1 MDLKHGDCLEVMKE
15 LETDSVDLM
24 FADLPYGQTSC
35 KWDCLI
41 DLELFWEEVNRV
53 CKPDAPM
60 VFTCTVKFGNTLIN
74 SNPKNFR
81 YDLIWVKSASCGF
94 LNAKKMPMKKHEMI
108 YVFYNK
114 LPKVYTENI
123 ALHHKH
129 KFLKETNN
137 VIKETNHE
145 NAYNTEKRK
154 KPIVRS
160 KPNQYEP
167 PLPNSVIKEDTGVYN
182 ECDHSS
188 SKKLVRDTKKYKN
201 ESVLYGE
208 IDRPD
213 FMRKKNE
220 SMYDPPL
227 PNSVIKED
235 TFIRGK
241 KNKTTNNDVYNS
253 DERFN
258 NGKLYH
264 HSRKL
269 QKGDESIYEPPL
281 PNSIIKE
288 ENVVDEDYEN
298 RVIKSRNTIKKEEN
312 YGKEYLDKKINFR
325 KYNKKLGGKGEESH
339 LYEPPLPN
347 SILEMKS
354 EKGKHATQKPVA
366 LMEWILKYY
375 SREGGVVLDPTMGSG
390 SMGVACR
397 NKNRSFIGIEKD
409 EAIYAVA
416 LERCVI

>member
-1 MDLKHGDCLEVMKE
+1 MNLRHGDCLEVMKE
-15 LETDSVDLM
+15 LEKDSVDLM

-41 DLELFWEEVNRV
+41 DLELFWKEVNRV

-60 VFTCTVKFGNTLIN
+60 VFTCSVKFGNTLIN

-81 YDLIWVKSASCGF
+81 YDLIWVKSAPCGF
-94 LNAKKMPMKKHEMI
+94 LNAKKMPMKKHEMV

-123 ALHHKH
+123 ALHHTH
-129 KFLKETNN
+129 KFLKGEK
-137 VIKETNHE
+137 VKKEDKLLC
-145 NAYNTEKRK
+145 NTKCDSVLYGDLKRDK
-154 KPIVRS
+154 VGAIR
-160 KPNQYEP
+160 YEP

-213 FMRKKNE
+213 FMRKNNE
-220 SMYDPPL
+220 SMYEPPL
-227 PNSVIKED
+227 PNSVIKE
-235 TFIRGK
+235 TNHENAYNTEKRKKPIIRSK
-241 KNKTTNNDVYNS
+241 PN
-253 DERFN
+253 
-258 NGKLYH
+258 
-264 HSRKL
+264 
-269 QKGDESIYEPPL
+269 QYEPPL
-281 PNSIIKE
+281 PNSVIKE
-288 ENVVDEDYEN
+288 ENVKIVKRTDKGCDAM
-298 RVIKSRNTIKKEEN
+298 
-312 YGKEYLDKKINFR
+312 YGKETGKVFIYD
-325 KYNKKLGGKGEESH
+325 GKGKLRNSEPR
-339 LYEPPLPN
+339 YEPPLPN

-390 SMGVACR
+390 SMGVACK
-397 NKNRSFIGIEKD
+397 NQNRSFIGVEKD
-409 EAIYAVA
+409 ETIYKVA
-416 LERCVI
+416 LDRCDFGNKIVENGKN

>member
-1 MDLKHGDCLEVMKE
+1 MELKQGDCLEVMKE
-15 LETDSVDLM
+15 LEKDSIDLL

-41 DLELFWEEVNRV
+41 DLDLFWKEVNRV

-60 VFTCTVKFGNTLIN
+60 VFTCSVKFGNTLIN

-81 YDLIWVKSASCGF
+81 YDLIWVKSAPCGF

-129 KFLKETNN
+129 KFLKEENK

-167 PLPNSVIKEDTGVYN
+167 PLPNSVIKEEKIVAKGNNIYSEFSFYNNGEKGYEPKLPTSVIKEDTGVYN

-188 SKKLVRDTKKYKN
+188 SK
-201 ESVLYGE
+201 
-208 IDRPD
+208 
-213 FMRKKNE
+213 
-220 SMYDPPL
+220 
-227 PNSVIKED
+227 

-241 KNKTTNNDVYNS
+241 KNKATNEDVYKS

-269 QKGDESIYEPPL
+269 QKGDESIYEPA
-281 PNSIIKE
+281 
-288 ENVVDEDYEN
+288 
-298 RVIKSRNTIKKEEN
+298 
-312 YGKEYLDKKINFR
+312 
-325 KYNKKLGGKGEESH
+325 
-339 LYEPPLPN
+339 LPN
-347 SILEMKS
+347 SILEVKS

-390 SMGVACR
+390 SMGVACL
-397 NKNRSFIGIEKD
+397 NKNRTFIGVEKD
-409 EAIYAVA
+409 ETIYKVA
-416 LERCVI
+416 LERCGL